1 MANDPKVLASRV
13 TIRVDGQRLPMEAG
27 ATLELGGIESEPVQT
42 DDPDD
47 VYFGEATKPS
57 VVEGKLMVP
66 TGMNLE
72 KVAAIRNASLLI
84 ETSAGQ
90 TFVVNGAR
98 QAGIL
103 KLEKGMTPVKFIGPP
118 AKQIK

>member
-1 MANDPKVLASRV
+1 MATDPKVLASRV

-27 ATLELGGIESEPVQT
+27 ATMEMGGIESEPVQT
-42 DDPDD
+42 DDPSD
-47 VYFGEATKPS
+47 VYFGEATKPG

-66 TGMNLE
+66 SGMNLE
-72 KVAAIRNASLLI
+72 QIGGIRNASLLI
-84 ETSAGQ
+84 ETSAGH
-90 TFVVNGAR
+90 TFVINGAR

-118 AKQIK
+118 ARQIK